1 MKKVIYLLGIML
13 LMAGAAK
20 AQDSKVITKEGKAT
34 AKKEIKASANEINPI
49 DDAKAKAGIGPEIEF
64 EKLVHDYGD
73 VPFNGNG
80 ECEFRF
86 TNTGNEPLLIQKPKS
101 SCGCTIPSWPNEP
114 ILPGESDVIKVTYRT
129 NRSGAINK
137 TVTVTSNALK
147 NSTVVLRIKGRVLE
161 QAAEAMPEKKNDF
174 GNGSP
179 VNKQ

>member
-13 LMAGAAK
+13 LMAGVAK
-20 AQDSKVITKEGKAT
+20 AQDKGTVQL
-34 AKKEIKASANEINPI
+34 
-49 DDAKAKAGIGPEIEF
+49 GPEIEF
-64 EKLVHDYGD
+64 EKVVHDYGD
-73 VPFNGNG
+73 VPYNGNG

-86 TNTGNEPLLIQKPKS
+86 TNTGTEPLLVQKPKS

-129 NRSGAINK
+129 NRAGNINK
-137 TVTVTSNALK
+137 TVTVTSNAVK

-161 QAAEAMPEKKNDF
+161 QPSEVLPANN
-174 GNGSP
+174 NGMGAP

>member
-1 MKKVIYLLGIML
+1 MKKVLYLLGIML

-20 AQDSKVITKEGKAT
+20 AQD
-34 AKKEIKASANEINPI
+34 AKTQS
-49 DDAKAKAGIGPEIEF
+49 GPEIEF
-64 EKLVHDYGD
+64 EKVVHDYGD

-86 TNTGNEPLLIQKPKS
+86 TNTGNEPLLVQKPKS

-114 ILPGESDVIKVTYRT
+114 ILPGESEVIKVTYRT
-129 NRSGAINK
+129 NRAGIINK
-137 TVTVTSNALK
+137 TVTVTSNAVK

-174 GNGSP
+174 GAGSP
-179 VNKQ
+179 VNNK

>member
-1 MKKVIYLLGIML
+1 MKKVIYLLGIMF
-13 LMAGAAK
+13 LMVGAAK
-20 AQDSKVITKEGKAT
+20 AQDSKA
-34 AKKEIKASANEINPI
+34 A
-49 DDAKAKAGIGPEIEF
+49 IGPEIEF

-114 ILPGESDVIKVTYRT
+114 ILPGESDVIKVTYKT
-129 NRSGAINK
+129 NRVGNINK

-161 QAAEAMPEKKNDF
+161 QASEAMLEKKNDF
-174 GNGSP
+174 NNGSP
-179 VNKQ
+179 VNNH

>member
-1 MKKVIYLLGIML
+1 MKKVIYLLGIMF
-13 LMAGAAK
+13 LMVGAAK
-20 AQDSKVITKEGKAT
+20 AQDSKA
-34 AKKEIKASANEINPI
+34 A
-49 DDAKAKAGIGPEIEF
+49 IGPEIEF

-114 ILPGESDVIKVTYRT
+114 ILPGESDVIRVTYKT
-129 NRSGAINK
+129 NRVGNINK

-161 QAAEAMPEKKNDF
+161 QASEAMPEKKNDF
-174 GNGSP
+174 NNGSP
-179 VNKQ
+179 VNNH

>member
-20 AQDSKVITKEGKAT
+20 SQDKET
-34 AKKEIKASANEINPI
+34 VQM
-49 DDAKAKAGIGPEIEF
+49 GPEIEF

-73 VPFNGNG
+73 VPYNGNG

-86 TNTGNEPLLIQKPKS
+86 TNTGTEPLLVQKPKS

-129 NRSGAINK
+129 NRAGNINK
-137 TVTVTSNALK
+137 TVTVTSNAVK
-147 NSTVVLRIKGRVLE
+147 NSTVVLRIKGRVLDQPTE
-161 QAAEAMPEKKNDF
+161 VLPANN
-174 GNGSP
+174 NGMGAP
-179 VNKQ
+179 VNNN